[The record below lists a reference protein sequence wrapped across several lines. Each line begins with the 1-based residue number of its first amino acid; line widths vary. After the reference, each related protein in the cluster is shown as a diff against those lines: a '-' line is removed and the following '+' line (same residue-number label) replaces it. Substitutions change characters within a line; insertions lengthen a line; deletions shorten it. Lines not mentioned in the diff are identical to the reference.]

1 MADRPASSSPE
12 RILIYDGDCRLCVTA
27 KNGLEQA
34 GDRAGLR
41 FVPYQSEE
49 AARRLA
55 GEYKPGRPEVA
66 FLVEGDG
73 RVCRG
78 LDAFLPLLPGL
89 RGGRLGL
96 ALMKTPFFRPLAQW
110 LYRLIARHRYRWFG
124 QVSSGPGRQA

>member
-1 MADRPASSSPE
+1 MADRPASSSHE

-27 KNGLEQA
+27 KNGLTEA
-34 GDRAGLR
+34 GDKAGFR

-49 AARRLA
+49 AARCLA
-55 GEYKPGRPEVA
+55 GEYKPGRPDAA
-66 FLVEGDG
+66 FLVEADG
-73 RVCRG
+73 RVSRG

-96 ALMKTPFFRPLAQW
+96 AVMRIPLFRPLALW
-110 LYRLIARHRYRWFG
+110 LYRLVAKHRYRWFG